1 MFGQKISVF
10 IRSLCLLLCAL
21 LCSTAV
27 VACHAKVEKPTQA
40 SEGTY
45 LYEQT
50 DIAQDEETGI
60 SYVNNILLIFCEPGT
75 ADNQKEA
82 IAKALGGEIA
92 GRLDM
97 IDQIQVR
104 VAAQTLSELD
114 ALCEKAEGME
124 GVQAAM
130 VDTASQYTGDYLP
143 NDPYGKTWYNF
154 WMDNTWDTAKPSGN
168 NWWAEAVDAPGA
180 WEYKDRLSPV
190 QVGVIDNGFDQKHE
204 DLSIEIVNPDVV
216 NREDHGTHVA
226 GIIGA
231 EMDNGKGIA
240 GLAPNAVL
248 HGYDYAPDWIQ
259 DLVGGW
265 DTTSSILAGFSL
277 SLKNGGTDR
286 KMVINLSAGQTG
298 SLPTSNDVFSEEA
311 VDRNGA
317 LASQYMASL
326 LIRGYDFVVVQS
338 AGNGAADHLGVDA
351 RYNGLFAAIDAD
363 NCVTANGKVTVTA
376 QDIMDRVIIVGA
388 AGEQDENGVY
398 MQTSFSNGGDQVDI
412 AAPGVSIYSTVAG
425 GYDAMQGTS
434 MAAPMVAATAAM
446 VWGANPALK
455 GRDIKAI
462 LCENTAA
469 NVLDHPN
476 SPKALGSYPLLNAK
490 LAVEAAFQAT
500 PSADFDAS
508 CYDPILEEYRKGAQ
522 NNYYNGDFSTLPHVN
537 QELYLSSAGHDLYY
551 ALEDISGD
559 AIPELII
566 AECSPELTNGYNIY
580 DLYGWDGKQVQRL
593 FDVYSMGYRALY
605 TICEDSVIAI
615 AGSSSAFDQSYTYY
629 TLPKNSVKPQL
640 KEELVYS
647 GWEGDKYY
655 RNGTDNPI
663 SKEEFEAIRSSYQ
676 LIALD
681 WQPLFAASQEPTPA
695 QPSGSIPQVVQSHT
709 DEWEPHIGETSNY
722 GPYFVYF
729 MDLDCNGAPEFIVQ
743 SPLEGTGRFTYLF
756 VYQVDQNGGFS
767 QVLTDWGENGG
778 PDDFTLCKDKA
789 AGKMFYVAHDY
800 ARGGAEYYG
809 EMWAR
814 IENQNGA
821 IVATP
826 LFSYSNEKQSKT
838 YYGSDG
844 KTPISQAEYETL
856 SQNFWNSV
864 EKQSEPG
871 NSIYVQNWP
880 KSASDSEKLHMLE
893 ETYATLPKQ

>member
-376 QDIMDRVIIVGA
+376 QDIMNRVIIVGA
-388 AGEQDENGVY
+388 AGEQDENGVA
-398 MQTSFSNGGDQVDI
+398 MQASFSNGGDQVDI

-425 GYDAMQGTS
+425 G
-434 MAAPMVAATAAM
+434 
-446 VWGANPALK
+446 
-455 GRDIKAI
+455 
-462 LCENTAA
+462 
-469 NVLDHPN
+469 
-476 SPKALGSYPLLNAK
+476 
-490 LAVEAAFQAT
+490 
-500 PSADFDAS
+500 
-508 CYDPILEEYRKGAQ
+508 
-522 NNYYNGDFSTLPHVN
+522 
-537 QELYLSSAGHDLYY
+537 
-551 ALEDISGD
+551 
-559 AIPELII
+559 
-566 AECSPELTNGYNIY
+566 
-580 DLYGWDGKQVQRL
+580 
-593 FDVYSMGYRALY
+593 
-605 TICEDSVIAI
+605 
-615 AGSSSAFDQSYTYY
+615 
-629 TLPKNSVKPQL
+629 
-640 KEELVYS
+640 
-647 GWEGDKYY
+647 
-655 RNGTDNPI
+655 
-663 SKEEFEAIRSSYQ
+663 
-676 LIALD
+676 
-681 WQPLFAASQEPTPA
+681 
-695 QPSGSIPQVVQSHT
+695 
-709 DEWEPHIGETSNY
+709 
-722 GPYFVYF
+722 
-729 MDLDCNGAPEFIVQ
+729 
-743 SPLEGTGRFTYLF
+743 
-756 VYQVDQNGGFS
+756 
-767 QVLTDWGENGG
+767 
-778 PDDFTLCKDKA
+778 
-789 AGKMFYVAHDY
+789 
-800 ARGGAEYYG
+800 
-809 EMWAR
+809 
-814 IENQNGA
+814 
-821 IVATP
+821 
-826 LFSYSNEKQSKT
+826 
-838 YYGSDG
+838 
-844 KTPISQAEYETL
+844 
-856 SQNFWNSV
+856 
-864 EKQSEPG
+864 
-871 NSIYVQNWP
+871 
-880 KSASDSEKLHMLE
+880 
-893 ETYATLPKQ
+893 